1 MRLHPRWRGPGLAS
15 LGGALMTRRGSFAWD
30 LQRIS
35 SETTLPTSIRGGGEP
50 PLSTH
55 TSFKSLS
62 PSTSIIF
69 TFLVVGARRS
79 YLGEFEL
86 LEPFDMNNIKS
97 FRLYLLSYYQ
107 YSYAYEIE
115 LSSYVISLAY
125 RTLCLIFHTIYMVR
139 LRPKLRW

>member
-1 MRLHPRWRGPGLAS
+1 VV
-15 LGGALMTRRGSFAWD
+15 
-30 LQRIS
+30 
-35 SETTLPTSIRGGGEP
+35 LPQGEP

-62 PSTSIIF
+62 PFTCILF

-79 YLGEFEL
+79 YLGELEQ

-97 FRLYLLSYYQ
+97 FLLYLLSYYQ

-115 LSSYVISLAY
+115 LSSYVF
-125 RTLCLIFHTIYMVR
+125 RTLCLIVHTTYMFR
-139 LRPKLRW
+139 PRPKLR